1 MKSPIAEHKEA
12 DVIETREFLLRVIR
26 DPDTPR
32 KEATEASKLLLRAHH
47 ALQVDR
53 TTVRATATANPKQSL
68 DRTLTKKERDE
79 IDNLI
84 KPIEPQP

>member
-1 MKSPIAEHKEA
+1 MKSPIADHKEA
-12 DVIETREFLLRVIR
+12 DVIETREYLLKVIR
-26 DPDTPR
+26 DPNTPR

-53 TTVRATATANPKQSL
+53 TTVRAPATANPKQSL
-68 DRTLTKKERDE
+68 DKALTKKERED

-84 KPIEPQP
+84 KPKS